1 MKHKYNK
8 YVSLGYDLNGNR
20 IRKWVHADT
29 LRELN
34 QKIDALKINQ
44 RFTPNSSE
52 EVFETYAQKWFEAYK
67 SNRSARTVEM
77 YRYALKKCQNLSQI
91 RLKSVTKTACQQV
104 VNAVW
109 NTPKTAKIV
118 RDTMRQIFKAAVA
131 DGIILRNPADALDLP
146 DQNRKEKHLLT
157 EKELKA
163 VKNAALDPQDRMFVT
178 VLQVF
183 GLRPAEALA
192 LQPQDFDLT
201 NRILT
206 VSRAVELGNDN
217 QSRIKGTK
225 TGKVREIPIPAKLVP
240 KLRKYFDEMP
250 GFFLFTKKDGG
261 LMTKSAYRKMSVR
274 ILKAINAA
282 LGGDDNFNLVSEITM
297 YSFRHYRATE
307 WYYLCQQGVISTKKA
322 SAMLGHQEE
331 MFIRVYSHI
340 DEKKEKTEDLYPDL
354 KKII

>member
-20 IRKWVHADT
+20 IRKWVHANT

-67 SNRSARTVEM
+67 SNRSVRTVEM

-118 RDTMRQIFKAAVA
+118 RDTMFQIFKAAVS
-131 DGIILRNPADALDLP
+131 DGIILRNPADALELP
-146 DQNRKEKHLLT
+146 DQRHQEKHLLT
-157 EKELKA
+157 EKELEA
-163 VKNAALDPQDRMFVT
+163 VKKAALDPQDRMFVT
-178 VLQVF
+178 ILQVF

-192 LQPQDFDLT
+192 LQPNDFDLSKKML
-201 NRILT
+201 RI
-206 VSRAVELGNDN
+206 SRAVELGNDN
-217 QSRIKGTK
+217 KSRIKGTK
-225 TGKVREIPIPAKLVP
+225 TGKVREIPIPAELVP
-240 KLRKYFDEMP
+240 KLRKYFEEMP
-250 GFFLFTKKDGG
+250 GFFLFTKKDGA
-261 LMTKSAYRKMSVR
+261 LMTKSAYRKMTIR
-274 ILKAINAA
+274 ILKAINEA
-282 LGGDDNFNLVSEITM
+282 LGGDDSFSLVSEITM
-297 YSFRHYRATE
+297 YSFRHRRATE
-307 WYYLCQQGVISTKKA
+307 LYYLCQKGVISTKKA
-322 SAMLGHQEE
+322 AELMGHSEE

-340 DEKKEKTEDLYPDL
+340 DEKNEKTEDLYPEIR
-354 KKII
+354 KII